1 MEIEKI
7 PAIHFLVSEKDG
19 TQLASI
25 MLLMREGVNVYHE
38 N

>member
-1 MEIEKI
+1 M
-7 PAIHFLVSEKDG
+7 IHCLVSGKDG